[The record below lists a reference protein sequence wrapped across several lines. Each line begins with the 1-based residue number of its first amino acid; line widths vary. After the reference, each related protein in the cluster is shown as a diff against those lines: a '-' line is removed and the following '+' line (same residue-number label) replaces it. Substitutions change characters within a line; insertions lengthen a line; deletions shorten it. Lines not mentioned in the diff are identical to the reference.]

1 MRLLLL
7 LVLLVLPAFFAAVE
21 VALLR
26 LRTSRVR
33 VLDDQGVP
41 GANAVHRL
49 QHRMRR
55 ALLMSQLGSTLSL
68 LALGWAGSG
77 LARDY
82 LWSQLAPGAVRW
94 WTLGWFLLLVLLATL
109 VAGLLP
115 RAWVLS
121 RPERAALL
129 LAPVLETVM
138 RVLRPLLSLLEG
150 FASVV
155 LQLLGLPARWDSLG
169 SPLTAGE
176 LETLIESGGVTG
188 LRPDERNIL
197 EGVFALRDTQV
208 REVMVPRSGMV
219 TLPVDVRFSQLMEA
233 VHTTRHAR
241 FPVIGQ
247 SLDDVRGVLD
257 LRLLAE
263 PIARGLLDESSP
275 LEPFLTPVARVP
287 ETSTLAELLALI
299 RDGHPLL
306 LVVDEHGG
314 TEGLVTAAD
323 LTGEIVG
330 EEPEPDS
337 AIPDLQPLP
346 DTPGTWSVAGDL
358 EIFDLNRQLGLDLP
372 EASDHHTLAG
382 FLLERLQHIPSVGEA
397 LRHNGLQF
405 EITAMDGPRISRV
418 LLICPEE
425 QPSATPHHNP
435 AAADH

>member
-1 MRLLLL
+1 MRILLL

-33 VLDDQGVP
+33 VLDEQGVP
-41 GANAVHRL
+41 GADAVHRL
-49 QHRMRR
+49 QRRMRR
-55 ALLMSQLGSTLSL
+55 ALLMSQLGTVLSL

-77 LARDY
+77 VARDWLQTHASADG
-82 LWSQLAPGAVRW
+82 LWWDLA
-94 WTLGWFLLLVLLATL
+94 WFLLLVLLTTL
-109 VAGLLP
+109 VAGVLP

-121 RPERAALL
+121 SPERAALT
-129 LAPVLETVM
+129 LAPVLEAVM
-138 RVLRPLLSLLEG
+138 RVLRPLLSVLGGVASLL
-150 FASVV
+150 

-219 TLPVDVRFSQLMEA
+219 TLPVDVRFAELMEA
-233 VHTTRHAR
+233 VHSTRHAR

-275 LEPFLTPVARVP
+275 LEPYLIPAERVL

-299 RDGHPLL
+299 RNGHPLL

-330 EEPEPDS
+330 VKNRSPNLKFPIWKRFRKPPVVGWS
-337 AIPDLQPLP
+337 RVIWRSLNSTVSWVWSCRKLP
-346 DTPGTWSVAGDL
+346 STTPWRASCWSGCSTSHPKERRCD
-358 EIFDLNRQLGLDLP
+358 
-372 EASDHHTLAG
+372 TLAFNLKLWRWMARG
-382 FLLERLQHIPSVGEA
+382 FV
-397 LRHNGLQF
+397 
-405 EITAMDGPRISRV
+405 V
-418 LLICPEE
+418 CC
-425 QPSATPHHNP
+425 
-435 AAADH
+435 

>member
-1 MRLLLL
+1 MRILLL
-7 LVLLVLPAFFAAVE
+7 LVLLVMPAFFAAVE
-21 VALLR
+21 VSLLR

-33 VLDDQGVP
+33 VLDEQGVA
-41 GANAVHRL
+41 GAHAVHRL
-49 QHRMRR
+49 QRRMRR
-55 ALLMSQLGSTLSL
+55 ALLMCQLGATLSL
-68 LALGWAGSG
+68 VALGWAGSG
-77 LARDY
+77 FAWHWWPQQTLP
-82 LWSQLAPGAVRW
+82 SRW
-94 WTLGWFLLLVLLATL
+94 WTLVWFLFLTLLATL

-121 RPERAALL
+121 RPERAALI
-129 LAPVLETVM
+129 LAPVLEAVM
-138 RVLRPLLSLLEG
+138 RVLRPILSLLEAL
-150 FASVV
+150 ASLV
-155 LQLLGLPARWDSLG
+155 LRLMGLPARWDSLG

-176 LETLIESGGVTG
+176 LETLIESGDVTG

-219 TLPVDVRFSQLMEA
+219 TLPVDVRFAELMEA
-233 VHTTRHAR
+233 VHRTRHAR

-263 PIARGLLDESSP
+263 PIAGGLLDEASP
-275 LEPFLTPVARVP
+275 LEPYLLPAERVL

-299 RDGHPLL
+299 RNGHPLL

-337 AIPDLQPLP
+337 EIPDLQPLMNS
-346 DTPGTWSVAGDL
+346 PGSWLVAGDL
-358 EIFDLNRQLGLDLP
+358 EIFELNRQLGLELP
-372 EASDHHTLAG
+372 EATEHHTLAG
-382 FLLERLQHIPSVGEA
+382 FLLERLQHIPAEGEA
-397 LRHNGLQF
+397 LRHHGLQF
-405 EITAMDGPRISRV
+405 EIVAMDGPRIGRV
-418 LLICPEE
+418 MLICPEGS
-425 QPSATPHHNP
+425 PTASDDHNP
-435 AAADH
+435 EISDA

>member
-1 MRLLLL
+1 MRILLL

-33 VLDDQGVP
+33 VLDEQGVP
-41 GANAVHRL
+41 GADAVHRL
-49 QHRMRR
+49 QRRMRR
-55 ALLMSQLGSTLSL
+55 ALLMSQLGTVLSL

-77 LARDY
+77 VARDWLQSHASADG
-82 LWSQLAPGAVRW
+82 LWWDLA
-94 WTLGWFLLLVLLATL
+94 WFLLLVLLTTL
-109 VAGLLP
+109 VAGVLP

-121 RPERAALL
+121 SPERAALT
-129 LAPVLETVM
+129 LAPVLEAVM
-138 RVLRPLLSLLEG
+138 RVLRPLLSVLGGVASLL
-150 FASVV
+150 

-219 TLPVDVRFSQLMEA
+219 TLPVDVRFAELMEA
-233 VHTTRHAR
+233 VHSTRHAR

-275 LEPFLTPVARVP
+275 LEPYLIPAERVL

-299 RDGHPLL
+299 RNGHPLL

-337 AIPDLQPLP
+337 EIPDLEALP
-346 DTPGTWSVAGDL
+346 QTPGSWLVAGDL
-358 EIFDLNRQLGLDLP
+358 EIFELNRQLGLELP
-372 EASDHHTLAG
+372 EAAEHHTLAG
-382 FLLERLQHIPSVGEA
+382 FLLERLQHIPSEGEA
-397 LRHNGLQF
+397 LRHLGLQF
-405 EITAMDGPRISRV
+405 EIVAMDGPRIRRV
-418 LLICPEE
+418 LLITPEE
-425 QPSATPHHNP
+425 TSVVPEDHNP
-435 AAADH
+435 EISDV